1 MTGSN
6 LSVEQIEDIR
16 ASNLSPE
23 AFMAK
28 YLEDANAAQSKEDV
42 IKVEALMAESL
53 AEVKLIKP
61 MPKVTIDLDDMTLGD
76 FENLEAGSVTALLK
90 VLDIRLHVEGV
101 ADEDVPATLR
111 TWKLA
116 DIDEIGDTIRGA
128 VENITNPK
136 RMGKN

>member
-1 MTGSN
+1 MSGIQ
-6 LSVEQIEDIR
+6 LSVERIAAIR

-23 AFMAK
+23 A
-28 YLEDANAAQSKEDV
+28 YLEM
-42 IKVEALMAESL
+42 EAVDRVKSIMEESL
-53 AEVKLIKP
+53 AEVSVKKP
-61 MPKVTIDLDDMTLGD
+61 APKVTIDLDDMTLGD
-76 FENLEAGSVTALLK
+76 FENLEAGSVTALLR

-128 VENITNPK
+128 VEKLTNPK
-136 RMGKN
+136 RQGKN